1 MVDHNVHCCCG
12 DYIIGSVPYQDWR
25 CLSVT
30 SNLVLSYSE
39 GLAITHRV
47 SAGKSVWIIGE
58 IYDPLH
64 LSKTQELIAQEI
76 ATCAGISS
84 CEDYAGCYVVIQ
96 YLGDR
101 CVLLTDAASM
111 FKVFYTTAND
121 DRYNIASSE
130 QLLAE
135 SNNFQADTAIIDQL
149 EESSVI
155 GASAYLPLSC
165 TEYPQVFC
173 LLPNHTLTIPK
184 YQVERY
190 FPCARK
196 VMITP
201 EAAISQST
209 VILKGAAQAVL
220 NRYGTVKVAL
230 TAGIDSRLSLA
241 AFAACDKTKVE
252 AFTFHYPYLE
262 AKHPD
267 IVQAQKVSA
276 KLGIKHT
283 VIKVAD
289 PFSAEAEFCKYYGEN
304 AILINSNIADIFRC
318 YYRLPTW
325 AASVGL
331 FFRLEKIPRTQR
343 IRIILEQWLAEAQA
357 VSKGFGYE
365 LYDLFYWENRIAK
378 WAVNGFTG
386 KNNGVTKICIFNCH
400 KLLHTML
407 QVDSCRRSHRQF
419 NRELVNHLSPGL
431 GDIPINPSDGF
442 IAYVK
447 QLYKYLPLPLQK
459 IVKYI
464 AVFLKS

>member
-12 DYIIGSVPYQDWR
+12 DYIIGSIPYQDWR

-47 SAGKSVWIIGE
+47 SAVKSVWIIGE

-64 LSKTQELIAQEI
+64 LSKTKKLIAQEI
-76 ATCAGISS
+76 LTCSGIAY
-84 CEDYAGCYVVIQ
+84 CENYAGCYVVIQ
-96 YLGDR
+96 NLGDQ

-111 FKVFYTTAND
+111 FKVFYTTGAGD
-121 DRYNIASSE
+121 QYNIASTE

-135 SNNFQADTAIIDQL
+135 SNNFQADTAITDQL

-165 TEYPQVFC
+165 TEYPQIFC
-173 LLPNHTLTIPK
+173 LLPNHTLAIPQ

-190 FPCARK
+190 FPHVRK
-196 VMITP
+196 KTIAPQV
-201 EAAISQST
+201 AISQSA

-220 NRYGTVKVAL
+220 NRYGAVKVAL

-262 AKHPD
+262 VDHPD
-267 IVQAQKVSA
+267 IAQAKVISA

-283 VIKVAD
+283 VIKVVD
-289 PFSAEAEFCKYYGEN
+289 SFSAEKEFCKYYGKN

-318 YYRLPTW
+318 YYRLPNW
-325 AASVGL
+325 AASVWL

-343 IRIILEQWLAEAQA
+343 IRIILGQWLAEAQA
-357 VSKGFGYE
+357 VSKEYGYE

-400 KLLHTML
+400 MLIHIML

-419 NRELVNHLSPGL
+419 NRELVNLLSPGL
-431 GDIPINPSDGF
+431 ENIPINPPVGF
-442 IAYVK
+442 VAYLK
-447 QLYKYLPLPLQK
+447 QLYKYLPLTLQK
-459 IVKYI
+459 IVKYVA
-464 AVFLKS
+464 AVL